1 MNEKGCNER
10 HKALAERLDTMEKQ
24 RNHDKNTV
32 KSEQSALLERHL
44 RLEKEAFESSI
55 IMKKDIEII
64 KKDLAEMKQVMQ
76 EFIEAAPAK
85 FASKRV
91 EIIVFGMV
99 GVILLGFL
107 AQVLKGIIK

>member
-1 MNEKGCNER
+1 MNEKQCNER

-64 KKDLAEMKQVMQ
+64 KKDLTELKCIMHD
-76 EFIEAAPAK
+76 FIEAAPK
-85 FASKRV
+85 RFAPIWV
-91 EIIVFGMV
+91 E
-99 GVILLGFL
+99 
-107 AQVLKGIIK
+107 KY